1 MAKREERS
9 LAIAFLSLPPRAATN
24 AEAPTT
30 STVAASKDA
39 SDASSSAAACSP
51 KFATTLPPDTVAAHG
66 AIASWLGVGLG

>member
-1 MAKREERS
+1 MAKSEERS
-9 LAIAFLSLPPRAATN
+9 FAIAFLSLPPRAATS

-39 SDASSSAAACSP
+39 SDASSSDAACSP
-51 KFATTLPPDTVAAHG
+51 KLPTTFPPETVAAHG